1 MSWFKELYSN
11 VAFSIRV
18 VAAGR
23 RRSLTPLLAQVH
35 DTEWRDHN
43 GDACRYTTHLVGKWH
58 AGMSHP
64 SLVPGARGF
73 DESLGYRTLPS
84 PFANSGL
91 SSFLSGYFLF
101 ETDPDRLLTRLT
113 FTVAGS
119 EDHWLHT
126 NGGPTCGSKNKT
138 AACCVDMFNTT
149 QPVLDAKA
157 RYTGVREKSASL
169 SFRGRILRLPLAM
182 SVGDPPPVSHRSTT
196 GLSSPSGRSK
206 LSDGHGRHQCFCTWR
221 GTIAT
226 TRCRF
231 QTDGRSSILLQR
243 TRLGGPIRQWCLLLT
258 PRSRT

>member
-1 MSWFKELYSN
+1 M
-11 VAFSIRV
+11 VM
-18 VAAGR
+18 
-23 RRSLTPLLAQVH
+23 P
-35 DTEWRDHN
+35 D
-43 GDACRYTTHLVGKWH
+43 RYTTHLVGKWH

-101 ETDPDRLLTRLT
+101 ETDPNRLLTRLT

-157 RYTGVREKSASL
+157 RYTGVRKNLLPFPFVGASCICL
-169 SFRGRILRLPLAM
+169 WLCRWVTHPRYPTGLQRVYLHRAGGRNYPTATDGTNV
-182 SVGDPPPVSHRSTT
+182 SVPGVAQLPPPDAGSRRM
-196 GLSSPSGRSK
+196 GGALSCCNVPDSEDLSGN
-206 LSDGHGRHQCFCTWR
+206 GVFC
-221 GTIAT
+221 
-226 TRCRF
+226 
-231 QTDGRSSILLQR
+231 
-243 TRLGGPIRQWCLLLT
+243 
-258 PRSRT
+258 